1 MIKSKIKECKYKHSN
16 GFTETKLIAYIDVTK
31 NAKNIFGNIVKK
43 AIAIVDEYDDMKG
56 SKSEWKN
63 LIKEVEYDVN
73 NKNVLNVDT
82 SVVYITF
89 TNGKCVKFYS
99 SEWGTI
105 NVADEYADG
114 F

>member
-1 MIKSKIKECKYKHSN
+1 MKKQLIKEI
-16 GFTETKLIAYIDVTK
+16 LDIDK
-31 NAKNIFGNIVKK
+31 
-43 AIAIVDEYDDMKG
+43 EL
-56 SKSEWKN
+56 KSEIKQKEKSNNELKN
-63 LIKEVEYDVN
+63 LVKEVEYDVGD
-73 NKNVLNVDT
+73 KNVLNVDT

-89 TNGKCVKFYS
+89 TNGKCVKFFS